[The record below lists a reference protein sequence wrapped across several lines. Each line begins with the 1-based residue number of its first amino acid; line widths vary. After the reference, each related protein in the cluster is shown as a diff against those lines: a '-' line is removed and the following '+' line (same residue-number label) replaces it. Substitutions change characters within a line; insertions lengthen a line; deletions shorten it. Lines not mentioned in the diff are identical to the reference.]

1 MLPTEKEQEQFRMQV
16 VKVLFYSMVL
26 NEYIIGEKSMKQ
38 IILATKNKNKL
49 VEVKAVLGND
59 YEVLSMEDIGIDVDV
74 EENGTT
80 FEENATIKA
89 EAICKICGKPVMADD
104 SGLEI
109 DYLDKKPGVLSA
121 RFLGHDTSYDI
132 KNASLIKRL
141 EGVEGQDRSGRF
153 VCAIAVC
160 FPDGREIVK
169 RGTMEGLISKEIVGD
184 NGFGYDPIVYLPE
197 YGKTSAQL
205 DPEEKNKISHRGKA
219 LELIKKELDECL

>member
-1 MLPTEKEQEQFRMQV
+1 
-16 VKVLFYSMVL
+16 
-26 NEYIIGEKSMKQ
+26 MKQ

-132 KNASLIKRL
+132 KNAKILEMLEDVPEEKRTA
-141 EGVEGQDRSGRF
+141 RF
-153 VCAIAVC
+153 VCSIAVA
-160 FPDGREIVK
+160 FPDRDTVVVRDTI
-169 RGTMEGLISKEIVGD
+169 EGIIGYESAGE
-184 NGFGYDPIVYLPE
+184 NGFGYDPIFYVPE
-197 YGKTSAQL
+197 LKKTTAQL
-205 DPEEKNKISHRGKA
+205 SMEEKNKISHRGKA
-219 LELIKKELDECL
+219 LVKMANRLKDMNL

>member
-1 MLPTEKEQEQFRMQV
+1 M
-16 VKVLFYSMVL
+16 
-26 NEYIIGEKSMKQ
+26 NIIGEKNMKQ

-49 VEVKAVLGND
+49 VEVKAVLGKD

-80 FEENATIKA
+80 FEENAAIKA

-132 KNASLIKRL
+132 KNAKILEML
-141 EGVEGQDRSGRF
+141 EGVPEEKRTARF
-153 VCAIAVC
+153 VCSIAVA
-160 FPDGREIVK
+160 FPDRETVVVRDTI
-169 RGTMEGLISKEIVGD
+169 EGIIGYESAGD
-184 NGFGYDPIVYLPE
+184 NGFGYDPIFYIPE
-197 YGKTSAQL
+197 LGKYSAEL
-205 DPEEKNKISHRGKA
+205 SLEEKNKISHRGKA
-219 LELIKKELDECL
+219 LRLMKQKLKEMM

>member
-1 MLPTEKEQEQFRMQV
+1 
-16 VKVLFYSMVL
+16 MVL

-49 VEVKAVLGND
+49 VEVKAVLGNGTK
-59 YEVLSMEDIGIDVDV
+59 VLSMEDIGIDVDV

-132 KNASLIKRL
+132 KNAKILEMLEDVPEEKRTA
-141 EGVEGQDRSGRF
+141 RF
-153 VCAIAVC
+153 VCSIAVA
-160 FPDGREIVK
+160 FPDRDTVVVRDTI
-169 RGTMEGLISKEIVGD
+169 EGIIGYESAGE
-184 NGFGYDPIVYLPE
+184 NGFGYDPIFYVPE
-197 YGKTSAQL
+197 LKKTTAQL
-205 DPEEKNKISHRGKA
+205 SMEEKNKISHRGKA
-219 LELIKKELDECL
+219 LVKMANRLKDMNL

>member
-1 MLPTEKEQEQFRMQV
+1 
-16 VKVLFYSMVL
+16 
-26 NEYIIGEKSMKQ
+26 MKQ

-109 DYLDKKPGVLSA
+109 DYLGKKPGVLSA

-132 KNASLIKRL
+132 KNAKILEMLEDVPEEKRTA
-141 EGVEGQDRSGRF
+141 RF
-153 VCAIAVC
+153 VCSIAVA
-160 FPDGREIVK
+160 FPDRDTVVVRDTI
-169 RGTMEGLISKEIVGD
+169 EGIIGYESAGE
-184 NGFGYDPIVYLPE
+184 NGFGYDPIFYVPE
-197 YGKTSAQL
+197 LKKTTAQL
-205 DPEEKNKISHRGKA
+205 SMEEKNKISHRGKA
-219 LELIKKELDECL
+219 LVKMANKLKDMNL

>member
-1 MLPTEKEQEQFRMQV
+1 
-16 VKVLFYSMVL
+16 
-26 NEYIIGEKSMKQ
+26 MKQ

-132 KNASLIKRL
+132 KNAKILEMLEDVPEEKRTA
-141 EGVEGQDRSGRF
+141 RF
-153 VCAIAVC
+153 VCSIAVA
-160 FPDGREIVK
+160 FPDRDTVVVRDTI
-169 RGTMEGLISKEIVGD
+169 EGIMGYESAGE
-184 NGFGYDPIVYLPE
+184 NGFGYDPIFYVPE
-197 YGKTSAQL
+197 LKKTTAQL
-205 DPEEKNKISHRGKA
+205 SMEEKNKISHRGKA
-219 LELIKKELDECL
+219 LVKMANRLKDMNLWDWWL

>member
-1 MLPTEKEQEQFRMQV
+1 
-16 VKVLFYSMVL
+16 
-26 NEYIIGEKSMKQ
+26 MKQ

-49 VEVKAVLGND
+49 EVKAVLGND

-132 KNASLIKRL
+132 KNAKILEMLEDVPEEKRTA
-141 EGVEGQDRSGRF
+141 RF
-153 VCAIAVC
+153 VCSIAVA
-160 FPDGREIVK
+160 FPDRDTVVVRDTI
-169 RGTMEGLISKEIVGD
+169 EGIIGYESAGE
-184 NGFGYDPIVYLPE
+184 NGFGYDPIFYVPE
-197 YGKTSAQL
+197 LKKTTAQL
-205 DPEEKNKISHRGKA
+205 SMEEKNKISHRGKA
-219 LELIKKELDECL
+219 LVKMANRLKDMNL

>member
-1 MLPTEKEQEQFRMQV
+1 
-16 VKVLFYSMVL
+16 
-26 NEYIIGEKSMKQ
+26 MKQ

-109 DYLDKKPGVLSA
+109 DYLDKKPGVLSS

-132 KNASLIKRL
+132 KNAKILEMLEDVPEEKRTA
-141 EGVEGQDRSGRF
+141 RF
-153 VCAIAVC
+153 VCSIAVA
-160 FPDGREIVK
+160 FPDRDTVVVRDTI
-169 RGTMEGLISKEIVGD
+169 EGIIGYESAGE
-184 NGFGYDPIVYLPE
+184 NGFGYDPIFYVPE
-197 YGKTSAQL
+197 LKKTTAQL
-205 DPEEKNKISHRGKA
+205 SMEEKNKISHRGKA
-219 LELIKKELDECL
+219 LVKMANRLKDMNL

>member
-1 MLPTEKEQEQFRMQV
+1 
-16 VKVLFYSMVL
+16 
-26 NEYIIGEKSMKQ
+26 MKQ

-109 DYLDKKPGVLSA
+109 DYLGKKPGVLSA

-132 KNASLIKRL
+132 KNAKILEMLEDVPEEKRTA
-141 EGVEGQDRSGRF
+141 RF
-153 VCAIAVC
+153 VCSIAVA
-160 FPDGREIVK
+160 FPDRDTVVVRDTI
-169 RGTMEGLISKEIVGD
+169 EGIIGYESAGE
-184 NGFGYDPIVYLPE
+184 NGFGYDPIFYVPE
-197 YGKTSAQL
+197 LKKTTAQL
-205 DPEEKNKISHRGKA
+205 SMEEKNKISHRGKA
-219 LELIKKELDECL
+219 LVKMANRLKDMNLWDC

>member
-1 MLPTEKEQEQFRMQV
+1 
-16 VKVLFYSMVL
+16 
-26 NEYIIGEKSMKQ
+26 MKQ

-74 EENGTT
+74 VENGTT

-132 KNASLIKRL
+132 KNAKILEMLEDVPEEKRTA
-141 EGVEGQDRSGRF
+141 RF
-153 VCAIAVC
+153 VCSIAVA
-160 FPDGREIVK
+160 FPDRDTVVVRDTI
-169 RGTMEGLISKEIVGD
+169 EGIIGYESAGE
-184 NGFGYDPIVYLPE
+184 NGFGYDPIFYVPE
-197 YGKTSAQL
+197 LKKTTAQL
-205 DPEEKNKISHRGKA
+205 SMEEKNKISHRGKA
-219 LELIKKELDECL
+219 LVKMANRLKDMNLWDCWL